1 MSATGSDP
9 SVFVQFYM
17 QTGSGFSFQAVN
29 VGNLPTDGQFHDLYV
44 PLSLITGKSWV
55 DTNGINLGAHAG
67 DAVIRVDSV
76 VYSSVPEPASMMLLG
91 IGMIG
96 SYGMIRR
103 GRRVC

>member
-17 QTGSGFSFQAVN
+17 QTGSGFSFQSFN

-44 PLSLITGKSWV
+44 PLSAITGRSFV
-55 DTNGINLGAHAG
+55 DTNGINLGGHAG

-76 VYSSVPEPASMMLLG
+76 IYSTVPEPASAMLLG
-91 IGMIG
+91 LGMVG
-96 SYGMIRR
+96 CGLIRR
-103 GRRVC
+103 RG